1 MNSQLIDQ
9 MHQDEQVLKKLSKSL
24 QGARIKKNIL
34 NPNNYIFRMKGQVED
49 FQAMVETLIVKM
61 ISTQEVQAD
70 FSDFIRNVADT
81 YRKLSKVIISDIVC
95 AKGSYDDQIEII
107 SKLYNIDFK
116 KAMEYLDQW
125 KSHIATLPILEKK

>member
-1 MNSQLIDQ
+1 

-70 FSDFIRNVADT
+70 FSDFITNVADT

>member
-1 MNSQLIDQ
+1 
-9 MHQDEQVLKKLSKSL
+9 MHQDEEVLKKLSKSL

-49 FQAMVETLIVKM
+49 FQAKVETLIVKM

-70 FSDFIRNVADT
+70 FSEFIRHVADT
-81 YRKLSKVIISDIVC
+81 YRKLSKVIIADIIC

-116 KAMEYLDQW
+116 KSLLYLEQW
-125 KSHIATLPILEKK
+125 KGVIGSLPILEKKKL

>member
-1 MNSQLIDQ
+1 LNNSQLLDQ
-9 MHQDEQVLKKLSKSL
+9 MHSDEQVLKKLSKSL

-34 NPNNYIFRMKGQVED
+34 NPNNYIFRQKGQVED
-49 FQAMVETLIVKM
+49 FQAKVETLIVKM

-70 FSDFIRNVADT
+70 FADFIRHVADT
-81 YRKLSKVIISDIVC
+81 YRKLSKVIIADIVC

-116 KAMEYLDQW
+116 KSLKYLDQW
-125 KSHIATLPILEKK
+125 KNHI

>member
-1 MNSQLIDQ
+1 
-9 MHQDEQVLKKLSKSL
+9 
-24 QGARIKKNIL
+24 
-34 NPNNYIFRMKGQVED
+34 
-49 FQAMVETLIVKM
+49 MVETLIVKM